1 LIARLAHVVAIFLA
15 LLADAG
21 WAQTGSDASARL
33 ERSIDGRVW
42 MLDADFAS
50 PINARLEDA
59 IEKGLALSFVVEF
72 ELLRPRWYWRDERV
86 SEVNLSWRLSY
97 HPMTREYRLTRESV
111 TRVFASLDSALR
123 EMSRVRGWSVVRD
136 EQLQPGGSY
145 VAQTRLRLDTSQL
158 PKPFQ
163 VDAMT
168 NRDWNPQVEWIRF
181 PFTPPTP
188 TSAQ

>member
-1 LIARLAHVVAIFLA
+1 MIVRLARVMAMCLV
-15 LLADAG
+15 LLAGQA
-21 WAQTGSDASARL
+21 WAQSGSDGTARL

-42 MLDADFAS
+42 MLDADFA
-50 PINARLEDA
+50 PPVNARLEDA

-72 ELLRPRWYWRDERV
+72 ELLRPRWYWWDERV
-86 SEVNLSWRLSY
+86 SEASLTLRLSY
-97 HPMTREYRLTRESV
+97 HPITREYRLTRESA
-111 TRVFASLDSALR
+111 TRVFGTLEAVLR
-123 EMSRVRGWSVVRD
+123 DMSRVRGWSVVRD
-136 EQLQPGGSY
+136 DLVQPGVSY
-145 VAQTRLRLDTSQL
+145 VAQTRLRLDTSLL

>member
-1 LIARLAHVVAIFLA
+1 MHVVAICLA
-15 LLADAG
+15 LLAAVG
-21 WAQTGSDASARL
+21 RAQTGYDGSARL
-33 ERSIDGRVW
+33 ERSGDGKGW
-42 MLDADFAS
+42 MLDADFA
-50 PINARLEDA
+50 PPVNARLEDA

-72 ELLRPRWYWRDERV
+72 ELTRPRWYWWDERV
-86 SEVNLSWRLSY
+86 SEASASWRLSY

-111 TRVFASLDSALR
+111 TRVFSSLEAALR
-123 EMSRVRGWSVVRD
+123 DMSRMRGWLVVRD
-136 EQLQPGGSY
+136 EQLQPGVSY
-145 VAQTRLRLDTSQL
+145 LAQTRLRVDTSVL